1 MTAAFGAPEMMAVAM
16 ARLIRDHE
24 TVFVGVNSPLPL
36 VAAALAVRM
45 HAKHAT
51 LITIAGGIN
60 PELSHLSA
68 ATTDP
73 GLARGSASVFD
84 NPDLYDLVARGGVDL
99 TFLGVAQ
106 ADKFANLN
114 SSVVGSHSSPTVR
127 FPGGGG
133 AAYIL
138 PLAGRTVVWRAA
150 HDRRIFVERCD
161 FVTAA
166 GNVDRIVTPRCV
178 FRRQG
183 GQLVLE
189 SVHPYVSKDELQAH
203 TGFMI
208 ERLGEAVTTTAPT
221 DQELAQLE
229 AVDPTNVRSSEFD
242 AHDLALAG
250 WRSATTLP

>member
-1 MTAAFGAPEMMAVAM
+1 MMAVAM
-16 ARLIRDHE
+16 ARLIRDDE

-36 VAAALAVRM
+36 VAAALAVRT

-60 PELSHLSA
+60 PELSHLTA

-106 ADKFANLN
+106 ADKHANLN

-150 HDRRIFVERCD
+150 HTRRIFVERCD

-178 FRRQG
+178 FKREG

-189 SVHPYVSKDELQAH
+189 SVHPYVTREELQAQ
-203 TGFMI
+203 TGFTI
-208 ERLGEAVTTTAPT
+208 AGLKEAVVTLAPT
-221 DQELAQLE
+221 DHELAQLD
-229 AVDPTNVRSSEFD
+229 AIDPTNVRSSEFD
-242 AHDLALAG
+242 LRDLALPG
-250 WRSATTLP
+250 WASATMLATMGNRAGV